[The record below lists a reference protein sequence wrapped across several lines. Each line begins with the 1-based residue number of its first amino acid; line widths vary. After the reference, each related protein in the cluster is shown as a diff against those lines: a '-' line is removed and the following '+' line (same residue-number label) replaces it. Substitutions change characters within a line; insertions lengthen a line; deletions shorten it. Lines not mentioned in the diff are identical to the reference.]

1 MATPDSVYE
10 PEGPDG
16 SALRRRELGQ
26 TSARSL
32 LLTVLGEFVL
42 PAGEPVWT
50 RALLDVLGALGVE
63 AKSARQALARTAGEG
78 LLTSDR
84 DGRRVRWSL
93 TPAGSELLSDGAA
106 RIYGFG
112 RPTTGWDGRWLVLLA
127 SVPESRRRLRHRLR
141 TRLAWAGL
149 GSPAPGVW
157 VSPDPGKEARVAAV
171 LDELDLT
178 GSGYSF
184 VGHYGGIGRA
194 DDIVA
199 QAWDLD
205 VVERAYSEFLDE
217 FGPHLGPGASG
228 RSEPGPAAS
237 GRSTTGHA
245 ASGPAAS
252 GPARAGAAASGHTAA
267 STAAAADAGGG
278 DDGDG
283 VLARQVRLVHAWRR
297 FPFLD
302 PELPAELLPEHWAGS
317 RATEL
322 FTTLHERWDA
332 PARAAWADLARR
344 A

>member
-217 FGPHLGPGASG
+217 FGPHLGPGAAG
-228 RSEPGPAAS
+228 RSEPGPAAAD
-237 GRSTTGHA
+237 RSTVEHSASGHA
-245 ASGPAAS
+245 RG
-252 GPARAGAAASGHTAA
+252 GAAASDHTAA
-267 STAAAADAGGG
+267 STSADGC
-278 DDGDG
+278 D

-302 PELPAELLPEHWAGS
+302 PELPAELLPEQWAGS
-317 RATEL
+317 RAAEL
-322 FTTLHERWDA
+322 FTTLHEHWDA
-332 PARAAWADLARR
+332 PARAAWADLAHR

>member
-93 TPAGSELLSDGAA
+93 TPAGSQLLSDGAA

-171 LDELDLT
+171 LDELDLA

-205 VVERAYSEFLDE
+205 VVERAYSAFLDE
-217 FGPHLGPGASG
+217 FGPHLDPDSDAS
-228 RSEPGPAAS
+228 
-237 GRSTTGHA
+237 
-245 ASGPAAS
+245 
-252 GPARAGAAASGHTAA
+252 
-267 STAAAADAGGG
+267 AAD
-278 DDGDG
+278 DGCD

-302 PELPAELLPEHWAGS
+302 PELPAELLPEQWAGS
-317 RATEL
+317 RAAEL

-332 PARAAWADLARR
+332 PARAAWVDLARR

>member
-157 VSPDPGKEARVAAV
+157 VSPDPGKEAQVAAV
-171 LDELDLT
+171 LDELDLA

-217 FGPHLGPGASG
+217 FGPHLDPACDAS
-228 RSEPGPAAS
+228 A
-237 GRSTTGHA
+237 
-245 ASGPAAS
+245 
-252 GPARAGAAASGHTAA
+252 AAASDRGAGA
-267 STAAAADAGGG
+267 SDADDGG
-278 DDGDG
+278 D

-302 PELPAELLPEHWAGS
+302 PELPAELLPEQWAGS
-317 RATEL
+317 RAAEL

>member
-171 LDELDLT
+171 LDELDLA

-184 VGHYGGIGRA
+184 VGHYGGIGHA

-217 FGPHLGPGASG
+217 FGPHLAPPSDAPAPTASG
-228 RSEPGPAAS
+228 RGAGGPV
-237 GRSTTGHA
+237 
-245 ASGPAAS
+245 
-252 GPARAGAAASGHTAA
+252 A
-267 STAAAADAGGG
+267 STA
-278 DDGDG
+278 DDGCD
-283 VLARQVRLVHAWRR
+283 VLARQTRLVHAWRR

-302 PELPAELLPEHWAGS
+302 PELPAELLPEQWAGS

>member
-171 LDELDLT
+171 LDELDLA

-217 FGPHLGPGASG
+217 FGPHLDPAS
-228 RSEPGPAAS
+228 AAS
-237 GRSTTGHA
+237 C
-245 ASGPAAS
+245 
-252 GPARAGAAASGHTAA
+252 
-267 STAAAADAGGG
+267 AADATPAPGAAGPATDDGG
-278 DDGDG
+278 D

-302 PELPAELLPEHWAGS
+302 PELPAELLPEQWAGS
-317 RATEL
+317 RAAEL

>member
-1 MATPDSVYE
+1 MATPFRD
-10 PEGPDG
+10 PGPAEAADG

-50 RALLDVLGALGVE
+50 RALLEVLGTLGVE
-63 AKSARQALARTAGEG
+63 AKSARQALARTAAEG

-93 TPAGSELLSDGAA
+93 TPSGERLLSDGAA
-106 RIYGFG
+106 RIYGLG
-112 RPTTGWDGRWLVLLA
+112 ATGTEWDGRWLVLLA

-157 VSPDPGKEARVAAV
+157 LSPDPGKEEQVAAV
-171 LDELDLT
+171 LDELGLA
-178 GSGYSF
+178 GMSSSF
-184 VGHYGGIGRA
+184 VGRYGGIGSA
-194 DDIVA
+194 AEVVA

-205 VVERAYSEFLDE
+205 RVEAAYQEFLDD
-217 FGPHLGPGASG
+217 FGAELDRTDPG
-228 RSEPGPAAS
+228 
-237 GRSTTGHA
+237 
-245 ASGPAAS
+245 
-252 GPARAGAAASGHTAA
+252 
-267 STAAAADAGGG
+267 D
-278 DDGDG
+278 

-302 PELPAELLPEHWAGS
+302 PELPAELLPDRWAGT

-322 FTTLHERWDA
+322 FAALHARWDGA
-332 PARAAWADLARR
+332 ARAAWAELAGTP
-344 A
+344 